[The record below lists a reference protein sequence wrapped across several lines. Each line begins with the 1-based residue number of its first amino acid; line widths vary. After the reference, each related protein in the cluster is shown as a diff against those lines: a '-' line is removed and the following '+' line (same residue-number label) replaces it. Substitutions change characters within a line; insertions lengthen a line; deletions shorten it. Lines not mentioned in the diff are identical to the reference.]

1 MTENRVLFDYDR
13 AVRTSI
19 PEAVFCQSKSREV
32 IYRLMEEFS
41 QAEAPAILFTRLRE
55 EVFASCPSEVNQ
67 HYFFDPLARTAFCK
81 KLDQEH
87 KGSVAIVSAG
97 TADGFVTWEAARTL
111 EFMNIPYQVFE
122 DCGVAGLW
130 RLESRLKEIN
140 RHRIIIAVAG
150 MEAAL
155 GSVLAGLTSRPIIG
169 VPTSVGYGVCDGGKA
184 ALNSLLACCSPGLS
198 VVNIDNGFGAACTA
212 AKTLCSFGY

>member
-13 AVRTSI
+13 AARTSV

-32 IYRLMEEFS
+32 IYSLMEEFS
-41 QAEAPAILFTRLRE
+41 QADAPAILFTRLSE
-55 EVFASCPSEVNQ
+55 EVFSSCPAEVSR
-67 HYFFDPLARTAFCK
+67 HYSFDSLARTAFCK

-87 KGSVAIVSAG
+87 QGSVAVVSAG

-111 EFMNIPYQVFE
+111 EFMNIPFQVFE

-130 RLESRLKEIN
+130 RLESKIEEIN

-155 GSVLAGLTSRPIIG
+155 GSVLAGLPPGPSSASPLLWDTA
-169 VPTSVGYGVCDGGKA
+169 SV
-184 ALNSLLACCSPGLS
+184 
-198 VVNIDNGFGAACTA
+198 TA
-212 AKTLCSFGY
+212 EKLP

>member
-1 MTENRVLFDYDR
+1 M
-13 AVRTSI
+13 
-19 PEAVFCQSKSREV
+19 
-32 IYRLMEEFS
+32 
-41 QAEAPAILFTRLRE
+41 
-55 EVFASCPSEVNQ
+55 
-67 HYFFDPLARTAFCK
+67 
-81 KLDQEH
+81 
-87 KGSVAIVSAG
+87 SAG

-111 EFMNIPYQVFE
+111 EFMNIPFQVFE

-130 RLESRLKEIN
+130 RLQSRIEEIN
-140 RHRIIIAVAG
+140 RHHVIIAVAG

-169 VPTSVGYGVCDGGKA
+169 VPTSVGYGVCDGGKT

-212 AKTLCSFGY
+212 AKTFSSFGY

>member
-13 AVRTSI
+13 AARTSV
-19 PEAVFCQSKSREV
+19 PEAVFCQSKSREI
-32 IYRLMEEFS
+32 IYSLMKSSLKRMHRQFFLLGS
-41 QAEAPAILFTRLRE
+41 VRRSSLPVPAEVSR
-55 EVFASCPSEVNQ
+55 
-67 HYFFDPLARTAFCK
+67 HYCFDSLARTAFCK
-81 KLDQEH
+81 KLNQEH
-87 KGSVAIVSAG
+87 QGSVAVISAG

-130 RLESRLKEIN
+130 RLKSKIEEIN

-155 GSVLAGLTSRPIIG
+155 GSVLAGLTLGHHRRPHIRG
-169 VPTSVGYGVCDGGKA
+169 VRRLRRWKNCPQ
-184 ALNSLLACCSPGLS
+184 
-198 VVNIDNGFGAACTA
+198 
-212 AKTLCSFGY
+212 

>member
-13 AVRTSI
+13 AARTSV

-32 IYRLMEEFS
+32 IYSLMEEFS
-41 QAEAPAILFTRLRE
+41 QADAPAILFTRLSE
-55 EVFASCPSEVNQ
+55 EVFSSSPAEVSR
-67 HYFFDPLARTAFCK
+67 HYSFDSLARTAFCK

-87 KGSVAIVSAG
+87 QGSVAIVSAG

-111 EFMNIPYQVFE
+111 EFMNIPFQVFE

-130 RLESRLKEIN
+130 RLESKIEEIN
-140 RHRIIIAVAG
+140 RHRIII
-150 MEAAL
+150 
-155 GSVLAGLTSRPIIG
+155 AGLTSRPIIG
-169 VPTSVGYGVCDGGKA
+169 VPTSVGYGVCDGGKT

-212 AKTLCSFGY
+212 AKTLSSFGC

>member
-1 MTENRVLFDYDR
+1 M
-13 AVRTSI
+13 
-19 PEAVFCQSKSREV
+19 K
-32 IYRLMEEFS
+32 EFS
-41 QAEAPAILFTRLRE
+41 QADAPAILFTRLSE
-55 EVFASCPSEVNQ
+55 EVFSSCPAEVSR
-67 HYFFDPLARTAFCK
+67 HYCFDSLARTAFCK
-81 KLDQEH
+81 KLNQEH
-87 KGSVAIVSAG
+87 QGSVAVVS
-97 TADGFVTWEAARTL
+97 AARTL

-130 RLESRLKEIN
+130 RLESKIEEIN

-169 VPTSVGYGVCDGGKA
+169 VPTSVGYGVCDGGKT

-212 AKTLCSFGY
+212 AKTLSSFGC

>member
-1 MTENRVLFDYDR
+1 M
-13 AVRTSI
+13 AV
-19 PEAVFCQSKSREV
+19 
-32 IYRLMEEFS
+32 
-41 QAEAPAILFTRLRE
+41 
-55 EVFASCPSEVNQ
+55 
-67 HYFFDPLARTAFCK
+67 
-81 KLDQEH
+81 
-87 KGSVAIVSAG
+87 VSAG

-130 RLESRLKEIN
+130 RLESKIEEIN

-169 VPTSVGYGVCDGGKA
+169 VPTSVGYGVCDGGKLPSIA
-184 ALNSLLACCSPGLS
+184 CSPVAPRVFPS
-198 VVNIDNGFGAACTA
+198 
-212 AKTLCSFGY
+212 